1 MLLTEPEI
9 QQVLE
14 QVKAAFPN
22 LTDWEYN
29 NEKNEEY
36 FGFSIWGQF
45 VINSEEIIMPRR
57 FFITLDTDHE
67 DKWQGC
73 LTIGQPSYLWSSA
86 DAGDAHIVAH
96 IVNTEPSE
104 TLQEAMPSATSRT
117 NAELKAKIVK
127 LLAAFS

>member
-29 NEKNEEY
+29 NEKNDEY
-36 FGFSIWGQF
+36 FGFSVWGQL
-45 VINSEEIIMPRR
+45 VVNPQELMPRR
-57 FFITLDTDHE
+57 FFITLDTYE

-86 DAGDAHIVAH
+86 DAGDAHLVD
-96 IVNTEPSE
+96 TEPSE
-104 TLQEAMPSATSRT
+104 TLEETIST
-117 NAELKAKIVK
+117 LKAKIVE
-127 LLAAFS
+127 LLAAFSA

>member
-1 MLLTEPEI
+1 MILTESEI

-14 QVKAAFPN
+14 QVQAAFPN
-22 LTDWEYN
+22 LTNWEYN

-36 FGFSIWGQF
+36 FGFSIWGHF
-45 VINSEEIIMPRR
+45 VNNPEELMPRR
-57 FFITLDTDHE
+57 FFITLDTNHE

-86 DAGDAHIVAH
+86 DAGDAHLVD
-96 IVNTEPSE
+96 TDPSD
-104 TLQEAMPSATSRT
+104 TLEEAIA
-117 NAELKAKIVK
+117 ALKAKIVE

>member
-14 QVKAAFPN
+14 QVQAAFPN

-36 FGFSIWGQF
+36 FGFSIWGQL
-45 VINSEEIIMPRR
+45 VVNPEELMPRR
-57 FFITLDTDHE
+57 FFITLDTYQ

-73 LTIGQPSYLWSSA
+73 LTIGQHSYLWSSA
-86 DAGDAHIVAH
+86 DAGDAHL
-96 IVNTEPSE
+96 VNTEPSE
-104 TLQEAMPSATSRT
+104 TLQEAITT
-117 NAELKAKIVK
+117 LKAKIAE